1 MNRLQYLLQQGLFVD
16 DVLYYNDDWVP
27 NLVGPEY
34 VDPSLGPGYDYDAT
48 NTEALR
54 TRISVRDTEG
64 GGAQERAL

>member
-1 MNRLQYLLQQGLFVD
+1 
-16 DVLYYNDDWVP
+16 VLYYNDDWVP